1 MIDTEVENGYNDERG
16 GNSADFEQGR
26 NRENSEE
33 LSGTVDSG
41 GKNQTEATRGG
52 NKENHLRG
60 TQIGQNEGRPG
71 ERVHVSAGNQKIS
84 FVLKEVDN
92 SVAGNAVRILNNMGI
107 EAVLCDGEIIAE
119 NGSHPTYSQA
129 LTLPNGVVYVSSNA
143 TLSDIEI
150 AAHEAVHVN
159 EINGTDAFMNYE
171 GAICDNINWSSETYK
186 TLAKK
191 INEGHYNGKYDID
204 SHEFAK
210 LFIREISAYVN
221 QYVTTDFEFAE
232 SNFPDL
238 FHDWNAVVEASRQFN
253 KDIGADFSE
262 SASFMP
268 ENESDNDS
276 ESVLPD
282 MSAAAPESDVFL
294 DTAYADRGLERLTDE
309 QKQIKAIGKA
319 LGREVEFRNLDRW
332 RKDKNGNRKFFSPDG
347 YYDKATGKIYIN
359 TSQKVKHNPLG
370 FVFRH
375 ELTHFAETNKAAYD
389 NFVAAVKKSKEFE
402 AWLRRKTGVSDGSVD
417 AMTAKLN
424 EDIREQRSKYG
435 IELGVAE
442 GEKEVIANFVGDI
455 LFQKSGKTLD
465 EILRGGWDVGV
476 MWQDGRPF
484 GGNSHIRINLALPL
498 SRVKEA
504 FQRLKK
510 YVFI

>member
-1 MIDTEVENGYNDERG
+1 MPVFAHPEWNANTNVSGNNVDTEGKNGYNDERGDSDVNYQRDVGGSAGGNQEGNLHDSTRESQTYIPRREDAESFARRTQQIRKTSDRKIWNNLSVGKYNVAYTHREPDSSNVQSENIKQVITSAALEVAFAHPEWNVNTNVSDNNVDTDVENGYNSERG

-33 LSGTVDSG
+33 IAGAVNSG

-60 TQIGQNEGRPG
+60 TQSGQNEGRPG
-71 ERVHVSAGNQKIS
+71 ERVHVIAGNQKIS

-143 TLSDIEI
+143 TLSDVEI

-191 INEGHYNGKYDID
+191 INEGHYNGKYDIA

-221 QYVTTDFEFAE
+221 QYITTNLEFAE
-232 SNFPDL
+232 SNFSDL

-268 ENESDNDS
+268 ENSSDNDS

-309 QKQIKAIGKA
+309 QRQIKAIGKA
-319 LGREVEFRNLDRW
+319 LGREVEFKNLDRW
-332 RKDKNGNRKFFSPDG
+332 RKDKNGR
-347 YYDKATGKIYIN
+347 
-359 TSQKVKHNPLG
+359 
-370 FVFRH
+370 
-375 ELTHFAETNKAAYD
+375 
-389 NFVAAVKKSKEFE
+389 
-402 AWLRRKTGVSDGSVD
+402 
-417 AMTAKLN
+417 
-424 EDIREQRSKYG
+424 
-435 IELGVAE
+435 
-442 GEKEVIANFVGDI
+442 
-455 LFQKSGKTLD
+455 
-465 EILRGGWDVGV
+465 
-476 MWQDGRPF
+476 
-484 GGNSHIRINLALPL
+484 
-498 SRVKEA
+498 
-504 FQRLKK
+504 
-510 YVFI
+510 